1 MAPSAHLPGFPP
13 FTGLSLSVFLSPHLL
28 PLGGPDLR
36 TPSSLVPKPSIN
48 CLSHAEVKPTVL
60 PKTYRPQ
67 TFVLWTPPRPTLD
80 APPPDTPWSRGR
92 CAPLGSLPRHI
103 PGLALRSSPG
113 DLHIRPHRLQVLES
127 DSVTLKEAPLPGVYA
142 GCSLI
147 FPLLLQL
154 DALLIPRILFVVYK
168 FSGAL
173 LPPTL
178 LP

>member
-1 MAPSAHLPGFPP
+1 MAAALPWVLCPGTSRAWP
-13 FTGLSLSVFLSPHLL
+13 
-28 PLGGPDLR
+28 
-36 TPSSLVPKPSIN
+36 
-48 CLSHAEVKPTVL
+48 CEVL
-60 PKTYRPQ
+60 PETC
-67 TFVLWTPPRPTLD
+67 TS
-80 APPPDTPWSRGR
+80 APN
-92 CAPLGSLPRHI
+92 
-103 PGLALRSSPG
+103 
-113 DLHIRPHRLQVLES
+113 RLQVLES

-154 DALLIPRILFVVYK
+154 DALLIPLILFVVYK